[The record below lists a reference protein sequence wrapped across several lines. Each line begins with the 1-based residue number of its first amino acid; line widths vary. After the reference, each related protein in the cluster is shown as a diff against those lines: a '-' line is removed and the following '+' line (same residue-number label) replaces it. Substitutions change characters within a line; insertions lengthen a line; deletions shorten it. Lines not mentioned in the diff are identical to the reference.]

1 MTKEIV
7 ATTNYSPI
15 EVALGIDENG
25 MTTARR
31 LFEFLGMRK
40 NNYSRWF
47 KNNLVENEFAEENVD
62 YFPFRTNEECLNGR
76 SSHERNE
83 KYQPNPS
90 PDAKLTASFAKKL
103 SMMSKSERGEE
114 ARRYFVKVEDGMK
127 EMAVRFQNMSPE
139 LRAVLVVD
147 QRVTQI
153 EEKADTLRQ
162 EFETFKNDMPI
173 LGVEESV
180 ITTAVKHKG
189 VECLGGKESR
199 AYKDKSIRGRV
210 FQDIYREL
218 KRQFG
223 VSTYKAIKRNQSDL
237 AVQIIHGYRIPLA
250 LESQI
255 EECNA
260 QTGFDGEVA

>member
-7 ATTNYSPI
+7 TTTNHSPI

-31 LFEFLGMRK
+31 LYSFLGLAK
-40 NNYSRWF
+40 GQFSRWY
-47 KNNLVENEFAEENVD
+47 KSNITENEFAEEGVD
-62 YFPFRTNEECLNGR
+62 FWGFDIDVEGN
-76 SSHERNE
+76 SV
-83 KYQPNPS
+83 Q
-90 PDAKLTASFAKKL
+90 DFKLSASFAKKL

-114 ARRYFVKVEDGMK
+114 ARQYFVKVEDGMK

>member
-31 LFEFLGMRK
+31 LYDYLELRAGDF
-40 NNYSRWF
+40 SRWC
-47 KNNLVENEFAEENVD
+47 KRNITDNEFAEENID
-62 YFPFRTNEECLNGR
+62 YWVFRIDAENPVVGR
-76 SSHERNE
+76 PT
-83 KYQPNPS
+83 Q
-90 PDAKLTASFAKKL
+90 DFKLSASFAKKL

-114 ARRYFVKVEDGMK
+114 ARQYFVKVEDGMK

>member
-1 MTKEIV
+1 MKSEIL
-7 ATTNYSPI
+7 ATTNHSPI

-25 MTTARR
+25 MTTASK
-31 LFEFLGMRK
+31 LYAFLGLSPS
-40 NNYSRWF
+40 NYSKWC
-47 KNNLVENEFAEENVD
+47 KSNITENEFAEEGVD
-62 YFPFRTNEECLNGR
+62 FWGFDIDVEGN
-76 SSHERNE
+76 SV
-83 KYQPNPS
+83 Q
-90 PDAKLTASFAKKL
+90 DFKLSASFAKKL

-114 ARRYFVKVEDGMK
+114 ARQYFVKVEDGMK

-173 LGVEESV
+173 LGMEESV

>member
-7 ATTNYSPI
+7 TTTNHSPI
-15 EVALGIDENG
+15 EVALGIDEYG
-25 MTTARR
+25 MTTARK
-31 LFEFLGMRK
+31 LFEFLGF
-40 NNYSRWF
+40 NPSNYSKWCKR
-47 KNNLVENEFAEENVD
+47 NITDNEFAEENID
-62 YFPFRTNEECLNGR
+62 YWVFVLDDENPIVGR
-76 SSHERNE
+76 PT
-83 KYQPNPS
+83 Q
-90 PDAKLTASFAKKL
+90 DFKLSASFAKKL

-127 EMAVRFQNMSPE
+127 EMTVRFQNMSPE

-255 EECNA
+255 EECNP

>member
-1 MTKEIV
+1 MKSEIL
-7 ATTNYSPI
+7 ATTNHSPI

-25 MTTARR
+25 MTTARK
-31 LFEFLGMRK
+31 LFEFLGF
-40 NNYSRWF
+40 NPSNYSKWCKR
-47 KNNLVENEFAEENVD
+47 NITDNEFAEENID
-62 YFPFRTNEECLNGR
+62 YWVFVLDDENPIVGR
-76 SSHERNE
+76 PT
-83 KYQPNPS
+83 Q
-90 PDAKLTASFAKKL
+90 DFKLSASFAKKL

-255 EECNA
+255 KECNA
-260 QTGFDGEVA
+260 QTGFDEEVA

>member
-1 MTKEIV
+1 MKNELMNK
-7 ATTNYSPI
+7 TNQTPI
-15 EVALGIDENG
+15 EVALGIDKNG

-31 LFEFLGMRK
+31 LYSFLGLAK
-40 NNYSRWF
+40 GQFSRWY
-47 KNNLVENEFAEENVD
+47 KSNITENEFAEEGVD
-62 YFPFRTNEECLNGR
+62 FWGFDIDVEGN
-76 SSHERNE
+76 SV
-83 KYQPNPS
+83 Q
-90 PDAKLTASFAKKL
+90 DFKLSASFAKKL

>member
-1 MTKEIV
+1 MKNELMNK
-7 ATTNYSPI
+7 TNQTPI
-15 EVALGIDENG
+15 EVALGIDKHG

-31 LFEFLGMRK
+31 LYDYLELRAGDF
-40 NNYSRWF
+40 SRWC
-47 KNNLVENEFAEENVD
+47 KRNITDNEFATESEDFVRLRIEAETPTGGKVQRED
-62 YFPFRTNEECLNGR
+62 F
-76 SSHERNE
+76 
-83 KYQPNPS
+83 
-90 PDAKLTASFAKKL
+90 KLSASFAKKL